1 MHFNA
6 LIPEDFD
13 KVAEIFAGTIRH
25 YNKGWGN
32 GHEWGIKYWEIWN
45 EPDGNNTM
53 WCLPDGDLGV
63 GETEDER
70 KAVLVADYRSGS
82 AEDIS
87 VEVAG
92 VLADAKASAWV
103 HEGGEVR
110 HCPVRRQ
117 IIA

>member
-13 KVAEIFAGTIRH
+13 K
-25 YNKGWGN
+25 
-32 GHEWGIKYWEIWN
+32 
-45 EPDGNNTM
+45 
-53 WCLPDGDLGV
+53 
-63 GETEDER
+63 
-70 KAVLVADYRSGS
+70 VADYRSGS

-92 VLADAKASAWV
+92 VPADAKVSAWV

-110 HCPVRRQ
+110 HYLVRRQ